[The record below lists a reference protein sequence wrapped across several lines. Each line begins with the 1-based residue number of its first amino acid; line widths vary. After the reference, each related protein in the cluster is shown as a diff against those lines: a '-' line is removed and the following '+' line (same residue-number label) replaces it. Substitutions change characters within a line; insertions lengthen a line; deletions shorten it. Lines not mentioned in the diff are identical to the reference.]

1 MYYRGNGFPKR
12 KSGHLLGV
20 IGIYIVLLA
29 CVFAAWGQK
38 GDNAHDGNNIVHAH
52 YYFDFEVTVAPDD
65 EHKRLYSWHEH
76 KVIRDEHGHVTY
88 DKQSHHGD
96 GKRNEG
102 SQNGDGHDGPVDKPE
117 TPPSLPPP
125 PPPPSLPPPPPPAPP
140 KKPISTVQTSEP
152 VTPPSQSRTPTTTR
166 VYTERHFYDFSEGAS
181 KFIGLPVLPV
191 DVETVKDLWEVFRA
205 EFENDIYFKLMVDG
219 VWQTAYRGEDN
230 GLGKIIVTP
239 HLGINIGVGSW
250 ITLQGVPVAGEQIEL
265 EPGVHFVGLPEIPSL
280 YKRPSDLLNNNVAWV
295 HVRKANKYPYIY
307 GEGDEGDDL
316 FYAGQAFVIRIMEAL
331 TLDLRGEVASA
342 PMTQRQ
348 GTLAASWGAMKRR

>member
-1 MYYRGNGFPKR
+1 MKNTIKVPWDIIISAIILTMFATAK
-12 KSGHLLGV
+12 
-20 IGIYIVLLA
+20 
-29 CVFAAWGQK
+29 VFAHGEGQCFTSTFLRN
-38 GDNAHDGNNIVHAH
+38 G
-52 YYFDFEVTVAPDD
+52 
-65 EHKRLYSWHEH
+65 SWV
-76 KVIRDEHGHVTY
+76 KVVRHLSVEELKKLQGGEYEHGHKNQYY
-88 DKQSHHGD
+88 DKNGNKTTPSTSFFNKD
-96 GKRNEG
+96 GG
-102 SQNGDGHDGPVDKPE
+102 VDKDDFYVDCP
-117 TPPSLPPP
+117 TT
-125 PPPPSLPPPPPPAPP
+125 PPPPAPP